1 MNRFVHG
8 CMHHFLQKIT
18 DGEGNDL
25 PGAEDD
31 HGDDDQDDQDDQREP
46 DDQDNDQNEAD
57 DSADDESVLTIE
69 GEKPTE
75 EEQQAAE
82 AERSAPKWVKEL
94 RQQHREAQRELRELR
109 AKASAPA
116 AQQQA
121 QQLPELGKKPT
132 MEDDDVDWD
141 AEKFEKKLEAWHERK
156 REIDRHEE
164 SRQQSEKKQK
174 EEWDGRLATYA
185 SAKTALKFKDFDDA
199 EDNARAALDVTQQ
212 GIILQGAD
220 NSALIVY
227 ALGKNPKKAAELGAI
242 KDPIKFAFAIAKL
255 ETKLKVESKKV
266 AATAPE
272 RVVTGAQRST
282 ASSDSTLEK
291 LREEAQRTGNT
302 DKLMAYK
309 RQQKNKGK

>member
-25 PGAEDD
+25 SGADDD
-31 HGDDDQDDQDDQREP
+31 HEQEEEQEEEEQEP
-46 DDQDNDQNEAD
+46 EEEDEPEAQEE
-57 DSADDESVLTIE
+57 DETVLTIE

-109 AKASAPA
+109 AKVSAPA

-141 AEKFEKKLEAWHERK
+141 AEKFEKKLEAWHDRK

-164 SRQQSEKKQK
+164 SRQQSERKQK

-199 EDNARAALDVTQQ
+199 EENAKTALDVTQQ

-272 RVVTGAQRST
+272 KVVTGGQRST

>member
-1 MNRFVHG
+1 MNQFVHRA
-8 CMHHFLQKIT
+8 MHHFLQKIT

-25 PGAEDD
+25 PGSDVQEQEEEQEEEEQEQEEEQEEQEED
-31 HGDDDQDDQDDQREP
+31 
-46 DDQDNDQNEAD
+46 
-57 DSADDESVLTIE
+57 ADDETVLTIE

-109 AKASAPA
+109 AKVSAPA

-121 QQLPELGKKPT
+121 QQLPELGRKPT

-164 SRQQSEKKQK
+164 ARKQSEEKQK
-174 EEWDGRLATYA
+174 EEWNGRLATYA

-199 EDNARAALDVTQQ
+199 EENAKTALDVTQQ

-272 RVVTGAQRST
+272 KVVTGGQRST

-309 RQQKNKGK
+309 RKLRNKGK

>member
-1 MNRFVHG
+1 
-8 CMHHFLQKIT
+8 MHHFLQKIT

-25 PGAEDD
+25 SGADDD
-31 HGDDDQDDQDDQREP
+31 HEQEEEQEEEEQEP
-46 DDQDNDQNEAD
+46 EEEDEPEAQEE
-57 DSADDESVLTIE
+57 DETVLTIE

-109 AKASAPA
+109 AKVSAPA

-141 AEKFEKKLEAWHERK
+141 AEKFEKKLEAWHDRK

-164 SRQQSEKKQK
+164 SRQQSERKQK

-199 EDNARAALDVTQQ
+199 EENAKTALDVTQQ

-272 RVVTGAQRST
+272 KVVTGGQRST

>member
-25 PGAEDD
+25 SGSDD
-31 HGDDDQDDQDDQREP
+31 QEQEEEQEEEQEQEEEEEQEDQDDT
-46 DDQDNDQNEAD
+46 
-57 DSADDESVLTIE
+57 ADDESVLTIE
-69 GEKPTE
+69 GEKPSE

-109 AKASAPA
+109 AKVSAPA

-185 SAKTALKFKDFDDA
+185 TAKTALKFKDFDDA
-199 EDNARAALDVTQQ
+199 EENVKSSLDVTQQ

-272 RVVTGAQRST
+272 KVVTGGQRST